1 MEYDEPIKPEKQGFQ
16 DALDLADMGHEP
28 ALTRK
33 FSLWSMLSLAFCVL
47 GTWSVFAQDLDSGLS
62 NGGSIAILWGLALVL
77 FCNICVALSL
87 GEMCSAMPT
96 ALGQAYW
103 VNRLYTTPTGRFISY
118 MCAWTNTFGWWTL
131 TASQNAFMT
140 NLLLEMNVIFK
151 PDWAGATTGWLE
163 FVVYV
168 GITLAFTVINCIS
181 CRREK
186 VLPRLN
192 NTVAMQF
199 VTLMFVFMLA
209 LLISVGMK
217 DDLSFQSGK
226 FVFGNWINLTD
237 WPDGVVWFTGLLQ
250 AAYGLTAFDAVIHM
264 MEEIPAP
271 RTNVPKVLYLSV
283 IFGAVSG
290 GIFMV
295 VCLFCIQDID
305 SLLETPTGL
314 PFVKLVTT
322 TIGKGGGAA
331 LMALFIFNGMGQ
343 GVSVMTS
350 ASRLT
355 WGFAR
360 DGGIPFSNYFSLID
374 QYWKAPIR
382 ALWLECGLISLV
394 GVLYL
399 FSETVLQAILSVST
413 IALTI
418 SYAIPIMTLL
428 ICGRD
433 QLPSGEFKLGKFG
446 PVINW
451 ISLIYCCITTVF
463 FFFPEAVHPTVEDM
477 NWAIAVFGVMLIISL
492 AFWFLKGRKTYLQTD
507 EAQIEMIRARELER
521 SQNE

>member
-1 MEYDEPIKPEKQGFQ
+1 MEKRSVEEDIKPTQQGVK
-16 DALDLADMGHEP
+16 DALDLADLGHAPE
-28 ALTRK
+28 LSRK
-33 FSLWSMLSLAFCVL
+33 FNMWSMLSLAFCVL

-62 NGGSIAILWGLALVL
+62 NGGSIAILWGLAVVL

-103 VNRLYTTPTGRFISY
+103 VHRIYSTPVGRFISY
-118 MCAWTNTFGWWTL
+118 ICAWTNTFGWWTL

-140 NLLLEMNVIFK
+140 NLLLEMKVIFE

-168 GITLAFTVINCIS
+168 GVTVLFTVVNCIS
-181 CRREK
+181 CRNEK
-186 VLPRLN
+186 VLPWFN
-192 NTVAMQF
+192 NTVAFQF
-199 VTLMFVFMLA
+199 VALMVVFSLA
-209 LLISVGMK
+209 LLIAVGTK
-217 DDLSFQSGK
+217 DHLSFQSAK

-264 MEEIPAP
+264 VEEIPAP
-271 RTNVPKVLYLSV
+271 RVNVPKVLYLAV

-290 GIFMV
+290 GIFMM

-305 SLLETPTGL
+305 SLLDTPTGL
-314 PFVKLVTT
+314 PFVQLVTSS
-322 TIGKGGGAA
+322 IGKVGGAV

-360 DGGIPFSNYFSLID
+360 DGGMPFSNYLARID
-374 QYWKAPIR
+374 GYWQAPIR
-382 ALWLECGLISLV
+382 ALWLECILISLI

-399 FSETVLQAILSVST
+399 FAETVLQAILSVST

-433 QLPSGEFKLGKFG
+433 TLPPGEFKLGKFG
-446 PVINW
+446 PIINW

-463 FFFPEAVHPTVEDM
+463 FFFPETVHPTPSDM
-477 NWAIAVFGVMLIISL
+477 NYAIAVFGIMLVISL
-492 AFWFLKGRKTYLQTD
+492 GFWFIKGSKTYLQTN
-507 EAQIEMIRARELER
+507 EAQIEILRARELETH
-521 SQNE
+521 